1 MLRSRDGDQRV
12 TNIELFFDLV
22 YVFAV
27 TQLSHGLLNHLTVE
41 GALQT
46 ALLLGM
52 VWLVWAYTTWVTN
65 WLDPDRTP
73 TRLMLIA
80 LMLAGLVMST
90 GLPEAFGD
98 RGLAVGGAY
107 AAMQIGRSAYTV
119 IALRGER
126 LQRNF
131 ERILAWCVVSGAL
144 AVAGGFADER
154 WREVLWLSAML
165 VDFIGGWVGF
175 YTPGLGRS
183 VTQDWTIEGGHFAER
198 CQAFMLIALGESIVV
213 TGATFADHSDG
224 AATVAAF
231 VVAFAG
237 AVSLWWIYFDRSAA
251 DAARII
257 AESDDPGRLGRS
269 AYTLV
274 HPVMIAGIIV
284 IAAGDEEVLMH
295 PTEVADVPVR
305 WLILGGTALFVTGHA
320 LFKAI
325 VWRVVPW
332 TRIAVVVVLALM
344 GLLAPHVYA
353 VTLAGCVV
361 LLLVALA
368 VADRIQSRSM
378 FEVRRSDLVPAPDS
392 PTRRQS

>member
-80 LMLAGLVMST
+80 LMLASLVMST
-90 GLPEAFGD
+90 GLPDAFGD

-126 LQRNF
+126 LQRNYQ
-131 ERILAWCVVSGAL
+131 RILAWCVVSGAL

-154 WREVLWLSAML
+154 WREVLWLTAIL

-198 CQAFMLIALGESIVV
+198 CQAFMLIALGESIEEAKRLAHQGRF
-213 TGATFADHSDG
+213 TELAKLAEPHHEKLERAGSADRPRNQTEEQFLSG
-224 AATVAAF
+224 Y
-231 VVAFAG
+231 
-237 AVSLWWIYFDRSAA
+237 IN
-251 DAARII
+251 
-257 AESDDPGRLGRS
+257 RLGRIS
-269 AYTLV
+269 TEL
-274 HPVMIAGIIV
+274 
-284 IAAGDEEVLMH
+284 AALHANWPEALASVESRLAALGEATRRADQVREHAPDE
-295 PTEVADVPVR
+295 
-305 WLILGGTALFVTGHA
+305 HA
-320 LFKAI
+320 
-325 VWRVVPW
+325 
-332 TRIAVVVVLALM
+332 
-344 GLLAPHVYA
+344 
-353 VTLAGCVV
+353 
-361 LLLVALA
+361 VALH
-368 VADRIQSRSM
+368 ADGLRGRREAQAASRPPSACAAATGTGRGRA
-378 FEVRRSDLVPAPDS
+378 RRARARAARAGAAS
-392 PTRRQS
+392 TRR